1 VTDGATWLAV
11 SPLGQCSRIPVV
23 TGASALEP
31 TTIVC
36 GAGRSGLE
44 IEMATPP
51 WVTTTAA
58 TDCASQ

>member
-1 VTDGATWLAV
+1 LAV